1 VNGVEKNMEMIS
13 TSRVGDWAGQ
23 LAKPMNCSRRRA
35 RWAGRLPALLSA
47 LLLAMGSAVASDAD
61 GVLYSN
67 DLEKYESGLL
77 PDEFPILSGD
87 FQIKQEEGNKF
98 IELPGAPL
106 ESFWLMFGPAAH
118 TNVVASV
125 RIRGTSRGRQMPAFA
140 VGVGGL
146 GGYRL
151 QVAPAKRAIEIHKG
165 DSIVA
170 TAPHRWKSGEWLQL
184 KLRVTASEG
193 GGWKVEGKVWP
204 AGAEEPA
211 QWAVEF
217 VDEETPIPGR
227 PTITGT
233 PYSGT
238 PIQFDDLRIETVGV
252 KRGAGS

>member
-1 VNGVEKNMEMIS
+1 MDVRCFPAQSANPK
-13 TSRVGDWAGQ
+13 
-23 LAKPMNCSRRRA
+23 KCSRWPA
-35 RWAGRLPALLSA
+35 RWAGRLPALLLM
-47 LLLAMGSAVASDAD
+47 LLLAMSSAVASDAD

-67 DLEKYESGLL
+67 DLEKYETGPL

-87 FQIKQEEGNKF
+87 FQIKQETGNKF

-125 RIRGTSRGRQMPAFA
+125 RIRGTSRGRQMPAF
-140 VGVGGL
+140 GLGLGGL

-170 TAPHRWKSGEWLQL
+170 TAAHRWKSGEWLQL
-184 KLRVTASEG
+184 KLRVTAGEG
-193 GGWKVEGKVWP
+193 GKWKVEGKVWP

-238 PIQFDDLRIETVGV
+238 PIQFDDLKVEAA
-252 KRGAGS
+252 GATRSGGS